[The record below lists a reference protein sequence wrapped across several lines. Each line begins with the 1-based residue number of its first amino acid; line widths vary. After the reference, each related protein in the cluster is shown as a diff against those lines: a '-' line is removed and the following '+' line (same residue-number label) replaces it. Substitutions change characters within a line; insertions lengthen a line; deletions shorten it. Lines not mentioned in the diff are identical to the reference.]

1 MNKPI
6 VVALSVLAVFFSAT
20 AVASPRVQVAHAQY
34 GVGGSPVA
42 AATPAQ
48 LQECQQLG
56 IDKSVCTEN
65 AILAKRRIMAVQ
77 NNVNNPDK
85 GSGTNYFQGNETW
98 VYIGILAAIFG
109 GVAAAFFFKGRGATP
124 PS

>member
-20 AVASPRVQVAHAQY
+20 AVSTLPAAHAQY

-42 AATPAQ
+42 GATPAQ
-48 LQECQQLG
+48 LQECQTLN
-56 IDKSVCTEN
+56 IVKSECTEN
-65 AILAKRRIMAVQ
+65 AILAKRRIVAVQ
-77 NNVNNPDK
+77 ENVNNKDR
-85 GSGTNYFQGNETW
+85 GSGTNYFSGNETW
-98 VYIGILAAIFG
+98 VYIGVLGAIFG
-109 GVAAAFFFKGRGATP
+109 GVAAAFFFKGRGGTP

>member
-20 AVASPRVQVAHAQY
+20 AVSALPVAHAQY

-42 AATPAQ
+42 GATPAQ
-48 LQECQQLG
+48 LQECQTLG
-56 IDKSVCTEN
+56 IAKSECTEN
-65 AILAKRRIMAVQ
+65 AILAKRRIIAVQ
-77 NNVNNPDK
+77 NNVDNPDK
-85 GSGTNYFQGNETW
+85 GSGTNYFSGNETW
-98 VYIGILAAIFG
+98 VYIGVLGAIFG
-109 GVAAAFFFKGRGATP
+109 GVAAAFFFRGRGATP

>member
-20 AVASPRVQVAHAQY
+20 AAAVMPAYAQY

-42 AATPAQ
+42 GATEAQ
-48 LQECQQLG
+48 LEECEQLG
-56 IDKSVCTEN
+56 IARSECTEN
-65 AILAKRRIMAVQ
+65 AILAKRRITAVQ
-77 NNVNNPDK
+77 DNVNNPDK
-85 GSGTNYFQGNETW
+85 GSGTNYFSGNETW
-98 VYIGILAAIFG
+98 VYIGILGAIFG
-109 GVAAAFFFKGRGATP
+109 GVAAAFFFRGRGATP

>member
-20 AVASPRVQVAHAQY
+20 AVSVMPVAHAQY

-42 AATPAQ
+42 GATQEQ
-48 LQECQQLG
+48 LQECETLG
-56 IDKSVCTEN
+56 INRSECTEN
-65 AILAKRRIMAVQ
+65 AILAKRRITAVQ
-77 NNVNNPDK
+77 DNLNNPDK
-85 GSGTNYFQGNETW
+85 GSGTNYFSGNETW
-98 VYIGILAAIFG
+98 VYIGVLGAIFG
-109 GVAAAFFFKGRGATP
+109 GVAAAFFFRGRGATP

>member
-20 AVASPRVQVAHAQY
+20 AVSSVQVAHAQY
-34 GVGGSPVA
+34 GVGGSPVS

-48 LQECQQLG
+48 LQECQTLG
-56 IDKSVCTEN
+56 IDKTQCTEN
-65 AILAKRRIMAVQ
+65 AILAKRRIIAVQ

-98 VYIGILAAIFG
+98 VYIGVLAAIFG